1 MLLKYLLSLF
11 INCFVNNEYSFFKK
25 YISNKKYYC
34 FILKNIYFSLICSK
48 KKSGIIFLFLF
59 MFLFLFR

>member
-25 YISNKKYYC
+25 YISNKKYYW
-34 FILKNIYFSLICSK
+34 FILKNLYFSLIRSK
-48 KKSGIIFLFLF
+48 KKSGIIFLF